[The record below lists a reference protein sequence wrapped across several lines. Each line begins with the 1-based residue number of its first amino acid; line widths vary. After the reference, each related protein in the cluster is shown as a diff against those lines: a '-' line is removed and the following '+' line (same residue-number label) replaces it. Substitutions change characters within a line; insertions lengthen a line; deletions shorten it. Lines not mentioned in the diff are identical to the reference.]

1 MPAFRILDK
10 LDPFSWLDQTNLT
23 KKLSLFYLFARV
35 FYGNLI
41 LTNSDETRIE
51 TTYNFL
57 NIIFRV
63 TKTTKA
69 SKIFL
74 NTI

>member
-1 MPAFRILDK
+1 MGL
-10 LDPFSWLDQTNLT
+10 L
-23 KKLSLFYLFARV
+23 YLFSTYLPGLL
-35 FYGNLI
+35 YGNLI